1 MSGEET
7 VARMEHIS
15 KSFGPVK
22 ALDDVTVT
30 LKHDEA
36 LGLLGDNG
44 AGKSTLIKI
53 LSGVF
58 QPDSGEIY
66 FEGKKVSFT
75 SPIDARRMGIETIY
89 QDLALINDLNVYHNV
104 FLAKEQFRNSVGFV
118 KFLDNKAM
126 EKEASRFLNDLGI
139 NLTSLDM
146 KVAWLSGGQRQ
157 SIAVA
162 RSVYFSAKLLI
173 MDEPMAALGVVET
186 KRVLDLI
193 ESLKKRGGV
202 SIIIITHNIAQAL
215 ATADRIVMLSRGRVI
230 GEKNVKDTNVDEI
243 TTIISKAALG

>member
-1 MSGEET
+1 MD
-7 VARMEHIS
+7 HIS
-15 KSFGPVK
+15 KNFGPVK
-22 ALDDVTVT
+22 ALDDVTIALGQNEV
-30 LKHDEA
+30 

-58 QPDSGEIY
+58 QPDKGEIY
-66 FEGKKVSFT
+66 FEGEKVSFG

-104 FLAKEQFRNSVGFV
+104 FLAKEQFRNSIGFV
-118 KFLDNKAM
+118 KFLDNKTM

-139 NLTSLDM
+139 SLASLGT
-146 KVAWLSGGQRQ
+146 KVASLSGGQRQ

-162 RSVYFSAKLLI
+162 RSVYFSAKVLI

-193 ESLKKRGGV
+193 EGLKKRGGV

-215 ATADRIVMLSRGRVI
+215 ATADRIVMLSRGHII
-230 GEKNVKDTNVDEI
+230 GEKNVKETNVDEI
-243 TTIISKAALG
+243 TTIISRAALG

>member
-1 MSGEET
+1 MSGEEPI
-7 VARMEHIS
+7 VRMEHIS

-22 ALDDVTVT
+22 ALDDVTIE
-30 LKHDEA
+30 LKQNEV

-58 QPDSGEIY
+58 QSDSGEIY
-66 FEGKKVSFT
+66 FDGKRVSFG
-75 SPIDARRMGIETIY
+75 SPIDARRSGIETIY

-104 FLAKEQFRNSVGFV
+104 FLAKEQFRNSVGFL
-118 KFLDNKAM
+118 KFLDNKKM
-126 EKEASRFLNDLGI
+126 EQEASRFLSDLGI
-139 NLTSLDM
+139 NIPSLDT
-146 KVAWLSGGQRQ
+146 KVASLSGGQRQ

-162 RSVYFSAKLLI
+162 RSVYFSAKVLI

-215 ATADRIVMLSRGRVI
+215 ATADRIVMISRGQVI

-243 TTIISKAALG
+243 TTIISKAGLG